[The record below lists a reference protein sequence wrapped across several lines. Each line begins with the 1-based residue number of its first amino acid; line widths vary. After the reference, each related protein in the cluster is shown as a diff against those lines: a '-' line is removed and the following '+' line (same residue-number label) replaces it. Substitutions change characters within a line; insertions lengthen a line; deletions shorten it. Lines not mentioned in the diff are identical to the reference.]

1 MTLHDKRSHE
11 IAALNDLA
19 RNTFLGCRVVLT
31 EGILTLSDM
40 ARMEVL

>member
-1 MTLHDKRSHE
+1 MTLHDKRSQE

-19 RNTFLGCRVVLT
+19 RNIFLGCKVVLT
-31 EGILTLSDM
+31 EGILALSDT